1 VRTPADSLA
10 APSTLRGGLAAT
22 TALTLVGSQVAA
34 ADLIEDYPVATG
46 QALRYA
52 VAAAVLLAIARGRL
66 PRLSRREALGLA
78 ALSATGLVLFNAFVL
93 GAVREGD
100 PATVGVIIG
109 CVPVVLAIA
118 GPLLEGRR
126 PSGRVVAA
134 AAVVAA
140 GAAGVQYAGGG
151 LSALGLLLALGA
163 LAGEACFSLLAVP
176 HLTRLGP
183 LAVSTYACLFAVP
196 MLALWSLLAHGPA
209 PQAPTA
215 EEAGTLLYVA
225 VVVTV
230 GGFLLWYTGVGLLGV
245 ERAGLFAG
253 VLPVS
258 ALVCSAAIG
267 SAEVTPARLA
277 AVAVVAAGVSV
288 GVRGPAGARVS
299 SAACSSTPSS
309 GSVTRASA

>member
-1 VRTPADSLA
+1 MPPALPAASPSVRGA
-10 APSTLRGGLAAT
+10 AAAT
-22 TALTLVGSQVAA
+22 LALTLVGSQVAA
-34 ADLIEDYPVATG
+34 ADLIEDYPVPAG

-52 VAAAVLLAIARGRL
+52 IAAAVLLAIARGRL

-78 ALSATGLVLFNAFVL
+78 ALAATGLVLFNACVL

-118 GPLLEGRR
+118 GPLFEGRA

-151 LSALGLLLALGA
+151 LTALGLLLALGA
-163 LAGEACFSLLAVP
+163 LAGEACFSLLAMP
-176 HLTRLGP
+176 HLERLGP
-183 LAVSTYACLFAVP
+183 LAVSTYACLLAVP
-196 MLALWSLLAHGPA
+196 MLALWSLVAHGPV
-209 PQAPTA
+209 PPAPTA
-215 EEAGTLLYVA
+215 EEVETLVYIA

-230 GGFLLWYTGVGLLGV
+230 GGFLLWYTAVGLLGV

-267 SAEVTPARLA
+267 SAELTPARLA

-288 GVRGPAGARVS
+288 GVRSPSRPRVS
-299 SAACSSTPSS
+299 SAACSSSPSS